1 MYGLHNVQVIA
12 LENSLHTKYGADP
25 ISATE
30 TPLFLCDISLTSFS
44 RTAQMGKVIALN
56 AYTSFFD

>member
-12 LENSLHTKYGADP
+12 LENSLHIKYGADP

-30 TPLFLCDISLTSFS
+30 TPLFLCDI
-44 RTAQMGKVIALN
+44 
-56 AYTSFFD
+56 